1 MVESNSKQLDNIFRA
16 LADPTRRAML
26 RRLATGEQRVS
37 ELAEPFDMSL
47 AAASKHIKVL
57 ENAGLIQR
65 TVSGR
70 THVCRL
76 EAAAMREAA
85 SWLDYYERF
94 WTKRLDALERLLTE
108 SPKKT
113 RRRKR
118 NER

>member
-1 MVESNSKQLDNIFRA
+1 MVEQNSEQLDNVFRA

-26 RRLATGEQRVS
+26 RRLAAGEQRVS
-37 ELAEPFDMSL
+37 QLAEPFDMSL

-57 ENAGLIQR
+57 ESAGLIQR

-76 EAAAMREAA
+76 EADAMREAA
-85 SWLDYYERF
+85 DWLDYYERF
-94 WTKRLDALERLLTE
+94 WTKRLDTLERLLAEPATK
-108 SPKKT
+108 PK
-113 RRRKR
+113 RRKR